1 MKYKILLAGKNKT
14 VIDDFFSHLDGN
26 IEPMTSSLRWDDLI
40 GHIEYFQPDAFCY
53 CIAYEEVEH
62 INQMVSFKLQLLKND
77 IPFVVIG
84 SAEDCTEFE
93 KTALGTADLVL
104 RKPLKAAT
112 IEEQLIKYINEL
124 RAEEERRLEEERQK
138 EEQKRLEEEQKR
150 LEEEKLR
157 LAEDMLRRRH
167 ILVVDDDSN
176 MLKLIKEQ
184 LTQDYDVATAIN
196 GKIALKFLEKKTTD
210 LILLDYEMPGET
222 GPMVLEKLRENDAT
236 KDIPVIFLT
245 GISDRNKIKQ
255 VLSMKPQGYLLK
267 PIDHKKLMNTLKKV
281 LMGED

>member
-1 MKYKILLAGKNKT
+1 MKYKILLTGKNKT

-26 IEPMTSSLRWDDLI
+26 IEPMTSSLRWADLV
-40 GHIEYFQPDAFCY
+40 GHIEYFKPDAFCY
-53 CIAYEEVEH
+53 CIAYEEIDH
-62 INQMVSFKLQLLKND
+62 INQMVSFKLQLQKNK

-84 SAEDCTEFE
+84 STEDCVEFE

-112 IEEQLIKYINEL
+112 IEEQLIKYIEEL
-124 RAEEERRLEEERQK
+124 RAEEERLLEEERQK
-138 EEQKRLEEEQKR
+138 EEQKRLEEEK
-150 LEEEKLR
+150 KR
-157 LAEDMLRRRH
+157 LAEERARRRH

-184 LTQDYDVATAIN
+184 LVEDYDVATAIN

-210 LILLDYEMPGET
+210 LILLDYEMPVET

-267 PIDHKKLMNTLKKV
+267 PIDHEKLMNTLKKV
-281 LMGED
+281 LMGEEKNE

>member
-26 IEPMTSSLRWDDLI
+26 IEPMTSSLRWADLI

-53 CIAYEEVEH
+53 CIAYEEIEH

-112 IEEQLIKYINEL
+112 IEEQLIKYIDEL
-124 RAEEERRLEEERQK
+124 RAEEEQRLEEERQ
-138 EEQKRLEEEQKR
+138 RLEEAKR
-150 LEEEKLR
+150 QEEEKR
-157 LAEDMLRRRH
+157 IAEEKARRRH

-184 LTQDYDVATAIN
+184 LAQDYDVATAIN

-210 LILLDYEMPGET
+210 LILLDYEMPVET

-245 GISDRNKIKQ
+245 GISDRTKIKQ
-255 VLSMKPQGYLLK
+255 VLAMKPQGYLLK
-267 PIDHKKLMNTLKKV
+267 PIDHEKLMSTLKRV
-281 LMGED
+281 LVGEEQDE